1 MTYLSFLL
9 YFVVLPA
16 LLLLGLAV
24 CCSRNVLDPRHWAGT
39 AILAAIAILWTTPWD
54 NAIVQR
60 GVWTYGSERV
70 VGTLGVVPIEEYAF
84 MLLLPVFNAIV
95 LVLLGIGPQVGASA
109 WRRHQ
114 RRARLWVALGSG
126 LLLTIGI
133 VLLFWEPGLYLG
145 AILVWF
151 VPPLALQGCFDP
163 AALRRNARL
172 ISTGT
177 LLPTAYFS
185 LVDAY
190 AIRDGIWTISEPTR
204 TGIEL
209 FGLPVEEAL
218 FFGIVSLLVVQG
230 LVLWHTLPVGGRQP

>member
-1 MTYLSFLL
+1 MTYLAFLL
-9 YFVVLPA
+9 YFVILPA
-16 LLLLGLAV
+16 LLLLGLAAYR
-24 CCSRNVLDPRHWAGT
+24 SRPVLDSRHWAGT
-39 AILAAIAILWTTPWD
+39 AILAGIALLWTTPWD

-70 VGTLGVVPIEEYAF
+70 IGTIGVVPIEEYAF

-95 LVLLGIGPQVGASA
+95 LILLGIGPGVGPSA
-109 WRRHQ
+109 WRRPQ
-114 RRARLWVALGSG
+114 RCARLRVALGAA
-126 LLLTIGI
+126 LLMTLGT

-172 ISTGT
+172 IATGT

-190 AIRDGIWTISEPTR
+190 AIRDGIWTISQPTR

-209 FGLPVEEAL
+209 LGLPLEEAV
-218 FFGIVSLLVVQG
+218 FFCIVSLLVVQG
-230 LVLWHTLPVGGRQP
+230 LVLWQTLSLGGRQQ

>member
-70 VGTLGVVPIEEYAF
+70 IGTLGVVPIEEYAF

-109 WRRHQ
+109 WRRPQ

-133 VLLFWEPGLYLG
+133 ALLFWEPGLYLG
-145 AILVWF
+145 AIL
-151 VPPLALQGCFDP
+151 
-163 AALRRNARL
+163 
-172 ISTGT
+172 STGT

-190 AIRDGIWTISEPTR
+190 AIHDGIWTISEPTR